1 MCFYLWLM
9 RCLGWVE
16 LKCAPLLVAMIN
28 VFYFLKDIAGFLLG
42 RGVDN
47 VY

>member
-1 MCFYLWLM
+1 M
-9 RCLGWVE
+9 RCLGWVG
-16 LKCAPLLVAMIN
+16 LKCAPLLFAMIN
-28 VFYFLKDIAGFLLG
+28 VFYFFKDVADFLLG